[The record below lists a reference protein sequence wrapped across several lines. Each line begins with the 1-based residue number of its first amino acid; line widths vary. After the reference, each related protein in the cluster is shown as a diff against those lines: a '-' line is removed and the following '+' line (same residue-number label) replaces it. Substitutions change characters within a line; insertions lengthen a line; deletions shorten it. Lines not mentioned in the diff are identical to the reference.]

1 MKQLKV
7 QIISAG
13 ILLLLVLLP
22 FVSNAQVP
30 GQISFQ
36 GYLTDKMGIPA
47 DGDHVIVFS
56 LYTVPTD
63 GDYFWQEPHTVDV
76 ADGIYNV
83 ILGQPGN
90 LLVPDD
96 FDGDIYLGVKVDP
109 DPDEMTPRQK
119 LTSTAFALKAAIS
132 EFAVNADTLDGQDS
146 ADFDQSA
153 HVGDINNPHG
163 VTALQAGALEAA
175 IYTAHAGNSSAH
187 HTKTE
192 TFNELNGFIDDGQIP
207 DEITRD
213 TELNDGLADKA
224 DVKHDHDFRYYTKTE
239 VDAIVES
246 EVNNLQD
253 QINDLKALLLNVTR
267 VDDNITFSGV
277 NVHIVS
283 GSGAT
288 NGTHNGLG
296 NLIVGYNEE
305 RDDGDDRTGSHNLIL
320 GAKQNFSSHG
330 GIVAGL
336 NNTIIGP
343 YASVI
348 GGRNNTANGAYSSV
362 SGGSNNIASG
372 NSAFIGGG
380 GGTTSGYG
388 NTAFADFSAIL
399 GGAFNIAGDPDLTDH
414 SIGAK
419 SSVSGGY
426 SNEASGSYSSVIGGR
441 NNTANGAY
449 SSVSGGSNNIASGNS
464 AFIGGGGGTTSG
476 YGNTA
481 FADFSAILGG
491 AFNIAGDPDLKDH
504 TVGIQSSVS
513 GGSNNTASGLRSSV
527 SGGAYND
534 ASGSYSSVSGGV
546 SNTASGTTSSAS
558 GGSYSTASG
567 GVSSVSGGI
576 YNDAIGGHSS
586 VSGGYQNTAS
596 GLHSSVSGGSRNT
609 ASGDDSSVSGGSNN
623 IASGNSAFIGGGGGT
638 TSGYGNTAF
647 ADFSA
652 ILGGAFNIAGD
663 PDLTDHSIG
672 AKSSVSGGYSNEASG
687 SYSSVSGGRNNTA
700 SGDDSSVSGGGAN
713 TASGSYSSVSGGYYR
728 SVTGSYDW
736 RAGGSFEDQ

>member
-399 GGAFNIAGDPDLTDH
+399 GGAFNIAGDPDL
-414 SIGAK
+414 
-419 SSVSGGY
+419 
-426 SNEASGSYSSVIGGR
+426 
-441 NNTANGAY
+441 
-449 SSVSGGSNNIASGNS
+449 
-464 AFIGGGGGTTSG
+464 
-476 YGNTA
+476 
-481 FADFSAILGG
+481 
-491 AFNIAGDPDLKDH
+491 KDH

-638 TSGYGNTAF
+638 TSGSGNIAF

-652 ILGGAFNIAGD
+652 ILGGGINIAGD